1 MPNSNSMMSLVAR
14 LALAF
19 LLATAQLPPAFALD
33 NAPASV
39 VQELVPFSSD
49 EGLARLSRSTAKVD
63 FPALAN
69 QFEPQ
74 SNAAFCGPTSAAIV
88 LNAVRGRGAD
98 LPRDRSRLRAEDLQF
113 VPSNFDPTIPRFTQ
127 DNVIRRARRRARRY
141 SANLLRS
148 TENRSRTSVTRSASS
163 MKCLEQMGQSPDST

>member
-1 MPNSNSMMSLVAR
+1 MPLSQVAEEAAMHKANLTMSLAAR
-14 LALAF
+14 IVLAF
-19 LLATAQLPPAFALD
+19 LLAAAPLPAAFALD

-49 EGLARLSRSTAKVD
+49 EGLARLARSTAKVD

-88 LNAVRGRGAD
+88 LNTIRSRGAD
-98 LPRDRSRLRAEDLQF
+98 LPRDRSRLVR
-113 VPSNFDPTIPRFTQ
+113 
-127 DNVIRRARRRARRY
+127 
-141 SANLLRS
+141 
-148 TENRSRTSVTRSASS
+148 RTSNTFGATSIRPSRASHR
-163 MKCLEQMGQSPDST
+163 TT